1 MSTANKTT
9 DSNKVVV
16 NVTVNLN
23 ISGNV
28 IVGNGSTIVENG
40 SQLNKKVEKKS
51 ALGELLN
58 KAGKII
64 AKIVSKLKAVFLP
77 RV

>member
-40 SQLNKKVEKKS
+40 SQSNKAIEKKV
-51 ALGELLN
+51 
-58 KAGKII
+58 
-64 AKIVSKLKAVFLP
+64 
-77 RV
+77 R